1 LNPQAIINLALI
13 GLNAALGLIA
23 QVRGQAGVTD
33 DAILASAQSMV
44 GANDQLYDTILA
56 ALKQPPPTPPAPPVV
71 GL

>member
-1 LNPQAIINLALI
+1 MDPQAIINLALI
-13 GLNAALGLIA
+13 GLNAALGLIV

-56 ALKQPPPTPPAPPVV
+56 ALKQPPPVPPVV
-71 GL
+71 GP